1 MARIIICIPTCNRP
15 QGLERTLL
23 SIAALDTRHQL
34 EVLVADNDATQ
45 SAGLAVVE
53 RLASQGYRWP
63 IEALLVTERG
73 IPIVRNRLVE
83 TALARAGVTH
93 VAMLDDDEAASAGWI
108 DAMAQAADRW
118 NADVVG
124 GAVLREMDSHVAP
137 WAASHPLL
145 QAKRRGQSGPV
156 ALVDSTANVLIA
168 AHALRAMGTRPFDE
182 RMALTGGS
190 DKQLFTR
197 MARAGFRFAWA
208 EDALVTELIPA
219 SRVTAKWLL
228 MRGYR
233 LGMTDMIVERF
244 HKGRLRTLINEA
256 PRIVA
261 GVLVGTLGA
270 AATFNRGRRLVRLG
284 KLYRA
289 AGKIAGLAGI
299 HYEEY
304 RKVHGA

>member
-73 IPIVRNRLVE
+73 IPVVRNRLVE